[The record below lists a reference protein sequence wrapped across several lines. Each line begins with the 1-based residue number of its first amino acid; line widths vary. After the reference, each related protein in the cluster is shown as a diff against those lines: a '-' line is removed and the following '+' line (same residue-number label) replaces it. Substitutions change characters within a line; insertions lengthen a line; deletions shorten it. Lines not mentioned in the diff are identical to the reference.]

1 MKKGISTII
10 AVILLL
16 VITISLAGTA
26 YIFIIG
32 MLRGQMSK
40 PISILGAS
48 CNTTNGITLVI
59 SNDGTDLITENDLT
73 IFNGSVQLTDFDSIS
88 IPPKDSN
95 FTSFGGGSG
104 SNHIRVISPSNS
116 VEITVWC

>member
-26 YIFIIG
+26 YMFIIG
-32 MLRGQMSK
+32 MLTRQMSK

-48 CNTTNGITLVI
+48 CNTTNYITLVI
-59 SNDGTDLITENDLT
+59 SNDGTEVIKENEIDIYIDDQRIGT
-73 IFNGSVQLTDFDSIS
+73 FGKSIQPKNTNSSSDFLGNT
-88 IPPKDSN
+88 DSN
-95 FTSFGGGSG
+95 
-104 SNHIRVISPSNS
+104 NVRAISPSNA